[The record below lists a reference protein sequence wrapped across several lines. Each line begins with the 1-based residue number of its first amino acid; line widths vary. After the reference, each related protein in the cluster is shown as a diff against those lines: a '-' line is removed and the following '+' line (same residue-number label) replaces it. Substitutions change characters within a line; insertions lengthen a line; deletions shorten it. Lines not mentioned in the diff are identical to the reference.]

1 MEPVNRLLPP
11 SWFEGDPVVIAKKLL
26 GKTLKKDGVSGV
38 IVETEAYGTD
48 PASHA
53 FRDTPRA
60 KLMRE
65 THGMW
70 YVYFTYGMHWCA
82 NITTNKKGAGAVLI
96 RAIEPREGIA
106 LMERRRGTHD
116 VRALCSGPAKLC
128 QAFGITG
135 KDNGRALDETFGIF
149 DAPEIPRTRIEPS
162 SRIGIKEKTPL
173 PWRFSIK
180 HNPFVSR

>member
-1 MEPVNRLLPP
+1 M
-11 SWFEGDPVVIAKKLL
+11 VIAKKLL
-26 GKTLKKDGVSGV
+26 GKTLKFGTVSGM

-65 THGMW
+65 THGVW
-70 YVYFTYGMHWCA
+70 YVYFTYGMHWCT
-82 NITTNKKGAGAVLI
+82 NITTNKTGAGAVLI
-96 RAIEPREGIA
+96 RAVEPRTGIQT
-106 LMERRRGTHD
+106 MKRRRGTHD
-116 VRALCSGPAKLC
+116 IRALCSGPAKLC

-135 KDNGRALDETFGIF
+135 KDNGRVLDESFGIF
-149 DAPEIPRTRIEPS
+149 DAENIPHAKIEAS
-162 SRIGIKEKTPL
+162 SRIGIRNGIEL

-180 HNPFVSR
+180 DNPFVSGR